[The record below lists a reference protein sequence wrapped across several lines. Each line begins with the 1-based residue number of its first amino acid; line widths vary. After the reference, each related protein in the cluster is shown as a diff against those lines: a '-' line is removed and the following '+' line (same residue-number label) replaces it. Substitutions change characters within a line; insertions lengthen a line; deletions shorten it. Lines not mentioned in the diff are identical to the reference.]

1 MTVRILVLSFY
12 YPPDLAAGSFRID
25 ALVKALL
32 ANAGDNV
39 QVDVVTT
46 QPNRYHSFGAAAAQL
61 QESPRLSVRRI
72 PLPMHESGLLDQ
84 ARAFAFYALGVRK
97 AVQGKDYDLVV
108 ASSSRLMTAAL
119 GACVGYFIKTP
130 LYLDIRDI
138 FVDTLPELFPSRFG
152 QLAAWIFS
160 RIERLTIGQASR
172 VNLISPGFLSYF
184 AAHYPARDFSTFT
197 NGVDEMFFKQ
207 LPGNVAV
214 APSGQ
219 LIRVVY
225 AGNIGTGQGL
235 HLILPEMAKRLEGVA
250 RFTIIGAG
258 GALEKLQMTLKLRG
272 VTNVEVIAPVER
284 KALLKFY
291 QDADV
296 LFLHLNSF
304 KSFRRVIPSKLFEYA
319 ATGKPILAGLA
330 GYSARFT
337 QAKISNASVF
347 EPCDI
352 EGAVQALLSL
362 SLAPVTRETFMQDY
376 SRVSIQKRMAIDVL
390 ETLRRRPA

>member
-1 MTVRILVLSFY
+1 
-12 YPPDLAAGSFRID
+12 
-25 ALVKALL
+25 
-32 ANAGDNV
+32 
-39 QVDVVTT
+39 
-46 QPNRYHSFGAAAAQL
+46 
-61 QESPRLSVRRI
+61 
-72 PLPMHESGLLDQ
+72 
-84 ARAFAFYALGVRK
+84 
-97 AVQGKDYDLVV
+97 
-108 ASSSRLMTAAL
+108 
-119 GACVGYFIKTP
+119 
-130 LYLDIRDI
+130 
-138 FVDTLPELFPSRFG
+138 
-152 QLAAWIFS
+152 
-160 RIERLTIGQASR
+160 
-172 VNLISPGFLSYF
+172 
-184 AAHYPARDFSTFT
+184 
-197 NGVDEMFFKQ
+197 
-207 LPGNVAV
+207 
-214 APSGQ
+214 
-219 LIRVVY
+219 
-225 AGNIGTGQGL
+225 
-235 HLILPEMAKRLEGVA
+235 VA

-272 VTNVEVIAPVER
+272 VTNVEVISPVER

-352 EGAVQALLSL
+352 EGAVEAFLSL

>member
-32 ANAGDNV
+32 AKAGSGV

-46 QPNRYHSFGAAAAQL
+46 QPNRYRAYGAAAAEL
-61 QESPRLSVRRI
+61 QESPGLSVRRI
-72 PLPMHESGLLDQ
+72 ALPAHESGLLDQ
-84 ARAFAFYALGVRK
+84 ARAFVSYALGVRQATK
-97 AVQGKDYDLVV
+97 GKDYDLIV

-119 GACVGYFIKTP
+119 GAYLGFSIKTP

-138 FVDTLPELFPSRFG
+138 FVDTLPELFPSRLG

-160 RIERLTIGQASR
+160 RVERLTISQASR

-184 AAHYPARDFSTFT
+184 STHYPSREFSTFT

-207 LPGNVAV
+207 LPGKVTGANG
-214 APSGQ
+214 GQ
-219 LIRVVY
+219 SIRVVY

-235 HLILPEMAKRLEGVA
+235 HFILPEMAKRLEGVA
-250 RFTIIGAG
+250 HFTIIGAG
-258 GALEKLQMTLKLRG
+258 GALEKLQSALKLRD
-272 VTNVEVIAPVER
+272 VTNVEFIAPVER
-284 KALLKFY
+284 KALFQFY

-330 GYSARFT
+330 GYPARFT
-337 QAKISNASVF
+337 HTKISNASVF

-352 EGAVQALLSL
+352 EGAIEALFNL
-362 SLAPVTRETFMQDY
+362 SLAPVTPNAFMNDY
-376 SRVSIQKRMAIDVL
+376 SRVSIQKRMAADVL
-390 ETLRRRPA
+390 DTLKRHPV